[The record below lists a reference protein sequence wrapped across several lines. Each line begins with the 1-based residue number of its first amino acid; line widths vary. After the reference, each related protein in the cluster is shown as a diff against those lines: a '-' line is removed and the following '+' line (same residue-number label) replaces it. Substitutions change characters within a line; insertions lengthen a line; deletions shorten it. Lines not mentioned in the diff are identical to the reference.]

1 MKGLSIVHGDNG
13 CPLSKSILCRRCHN
27 KGHMTM
33 HCSDRWS
40 HWERP
45 TTLEEL
51 IPVDVRMR
59 YGIQTHTRLEFDK
72 PRGADGTEKELHSC
86 AEIIIPEDYSD
97 LKEFVERHKISVE
110 KKTKESR
117 MACIKAI
124 QEWGV
129 SHGYRIVMQ
138 LEPAQVITAA

>member
-1 MKGLSIVHGDNG
+1 
-13 CPLSKSILCRRCHN
+13 
-27 KGHMTM
+27 MTM

-59 YGIQTHTRLEFDK
+59 YGIQTHTRIDFDK
-72 PRGADGTEKELHSC
+72 PRGSEGTDKELHYCS
-86 AEIIIPEDYSD
+86 EIIIPENYNE
-97 LKEFVERHKISVE
+97 LKEFVDRHKINVE
-110 KKTKESR
+110 KVTKESR
-117 MACIKAI
+117 LACIKAI

-138 LEPAQVITAA
+138 SEPVQLISA

>member
-1 MKGLSIVHGDNG
+1 
-13 CPLSKSILCRRCHN
+13 
-27 KGHMTM
+27 M